1 MFIIETY
8 FSNHYKLLFK
18 NNIYIYIKK
27 ETCFH
32 QNKTKNILTRK
43 ESFGLS
49 YTFFLLTSNDLNFNE
64 YLC

>member
-1 MFIIETY
+1 MFIIETC

-18 NNIYIYIKK
+18 NNVFYIKK
-27 ETCFH
+27 TCFH

-49 YTFFLLTSNDLNFNE
+49 FKE
-64 YLC
+64 YLS